1 MYTASLRLAHAPPPP
16 VPRIGPRVPTRRD
29 ARGERC
35 ARRSGL
41 RLRLRLRASRRAPEV
56 RSASASGES
65 EIRVRRSGPLR
76 FNINYAGGHR
86 ACNAVFVVYKVL
98 HRTHGNLAVN
108 APSVT
113 AGTHT
118 AFYSRLDPQH
128 NTHLMFVCIAHP
140 GSRLSER
147 GEPRE
152 GVEAVDERLRRRAIV
167 AADGVER
174 IDACDTKRMGSH
186 KASRGVAVYL
196 VRWNPSNGGRT

>member
-1 MYTASLRLAHAPPPP
+1 MPPLPRSPASDREY
-16 VPRIGPRVPTRRD
+16 RE
-29 ARGERC
+29 ARGAGGAR
-35 ARRSGL
+35 AVYARRVRGHRRSGL
-41 RLRLRLRASRRAPEV
+41 RRAEWRECGDRDPF
-56 RSASASGES
+56 
-65 EIRVRRSGPLR
+65 R

-186 KASRGVAVYL
+186 KASRGFALYS
-196 VRWNPSNGGRT
+196 VRWNPPNGGRT